1 MHVRESDL
9 PGIGKKFVVETR
21 GGDKAVVILHDDGRR
36 EIYHFNYD
44 EPDESISMISM
55 DDDEARQLAAIVG
68 GLTYKPKA
76 LETIDMALDELIIEW
91 YRIEPQYHG
100 VGKSIGEL
108 SVRQASGATIIAIVE
123 KNQGK
128 QINPGPEVVIKAD
141 TTLVVVGE
149 RQQQRLF
156 KQILLNGSG

>member
-1 MHVRESDL
+1 MYVRESDL
-9 PGIGKKFVVETR
+9 PGIGKKYVVETR
-21 GGDKAVVILHDDGRR
+21 GGDKAVIILHDDGRR

-91 YRIEPQYHG
+91 YRIEPHYYG
-100 VGKSIGEL
+100 IGKSIGEL
-108 SVRQASGATIIAIVE
+108 GVRQASGATIIAIVE
-123 KNQGK
+123 RNQGK

-141 TTLVVVGE
+141 STLVVVGE

>member
-1 MHVRESDL
+1 MYVRESDL

-21 GGDKAVVILHDDGRR
+21 GGDKAVVIIHDDGRR
-36 EIYHFNYD
+36 EIYHFRYD

-91 YRIEPQYHG
+91 YRIEPAYYG

-108 SVRQASGATIIAIVE
+108 DVRQTSGATIIAIIG

-128 QINPGPEVVIKAD
+128 QINPGPEVIIHAD
-141 TTLVVVGE
+141 STLVVVGE

>member
-9 PGIGKKFVVETR
+9 PGIGKKFVIETR
-21 GGDKAVVILHDDGRR
+21 GGDKAVVIIHDDGRR
-36 EIYHFNYD
+36 EIYHFSYD
-44 EPDESISMISM
+44 DAEESVSMISM

-76 LETIDMALDELIIEW
+76 LETIDIALDELIIEW
-91 YRIEPQYHG
+91 YHIEPNYYG
-100 VGKSIGEL
+100 AGKSIGQL
-108 SVRQASGATIIAIVE
+108 DVRQTSGATIIAVVE

-128 QINPGPEVVIKAD
+128 QINPGPGVII
-141 TTLVVVGE
+141 TPGSTVVVAGE